1 MAPRLPISKWSTC
14 WKWRLPCPI
23 SDLMTTEIAIY
34 ACQVISLHTELGTPN
49 VGRTTV
55 QWRRG
60 LSSLYFEPK
69 ITRLTQSNSIQL
81 RRKLYSGFL
90 IDVKSVCH
98 FLIKLSF
105 SLAGEYFVRDRFMC
119 YHVSAKVSLT
129 FFRPKTSKLVA
140 LFSHSLFKLVL
151 FK

>member
-14 WKWRLPCPI
+14 WKWRLPCPTP
-23 SDLMTTEIAIY
+23 DLIDVY

-49 VGRTTV
+49 VCRTTV

-60 LSSLYFEPK
+60 LSSLCFEPK
-69 ITRLTQSNSIQL
+69 ITRFTQSNSIQL
-81 RRKLYSGFL
+81 RRKLYSGFW

-98 FLIKLSF
+98 FLKKLSF
-105 SLAGEYFVRDRFMC
+105 YLAGEYFVRYKLMC
-119 YHVSAKVSLT
+119 YHVSAKLSLT
-129 FFRPKTSKLVA
+129 FFRPKSSKLVA

-151 FK
+151 LK